1 MSADLVDCP
10 YLSAYCR
17 PNEEADL
24 ERADKTESL
33 GQKWRER
40 RLIGHQLNVA
50 AQDGA
55 FALW

>member
-10 YLSAYCR
+10 YPSAYCR
-17 PNEEADL
+17 PNEKADL
-24 ERADKTESL
+24 KWADKTESL
-33 GQKWRER
+33 GQKRRER
-40 RLIGHQLNVA
+40 RLSGHQLNVA